1 MLLLVWGLR
10 VVENDSAKIT
20 ARELL
25 SDMQTR
31 KERDS
36 DESSFR
42 VHGELDHNTQGIHVA
57 KWGLL
62 VHLHKLQSFL
72 NKIKR
77 IQTYW
82 PIHTNLAA
90 TKMNA

>member
-1 MLLLVWGLR
+1 
-10 VVENDSAKIT
+10 
-20 ARELL
+20 
-25 SDMQTR
+25 MQTR

-42 VHGELDHNTQGIHVA
+42 VHGELDHNTQAVHVA

-72 NKIKR
+72 NKNER
-77 IQTYW
+77 I
-82 PIHTNLAA
+82 
-90 TKMNA
+90 